1 MGKGQR
7 AKPGAEVIASL
18 GSMTGSLKHSG
29 RAGSVRLGMERGE
42 QEKGK
47 AAGNCSR

>member
-18 GSMTGSLKHSG
+18 VSMPGSLKHS
-29 RAGSVRLGMERGE
+29 RRVGSVRLGVERGE

-47 AAGNCSR
+47 AAGNRSR